1 MDMRIKSLADG
12 VLSPAEATMQ
22 ALLAQAGRSQ
32 DLPFLLSYAPVA
44 EMNPFQRLLYS
55 RASDEGFAVVPAPQL
70 RQLGTVGWAGRS
82 VIHLHWVASVLAGAT
97 DMHEAGQRVAAFRN
111 SLVSWRAA
119 GHRVVWSMHNVLPH
133 DSSLVEA
140 EIALRRVMVEQSD
153 AVHLLSRAS
162 ADEAARYYELPE
174 EKTFHVPH
182 PSYEGWYANT
192 GDRMSARM
200 DLGLGGNEFTF
211 VAFGSLQRYKGL
223 LELMD
228 AFEELRKRQPER
240 PMRLLIAGKAVDKAY
255 HAELEARAEL
265 MAAVNLIPS
274 AMEERQVQT
283 LLNGADAAVAP
294 YLRTLN
300 SGAALLAASFRRPLV
315 APRIGGVAETF
326 AADPSLLYTGEP
338 GDTLVDAMER
348 ALTARIGDHVFEE
361 ILQTHR
367 PDAISR
373 DFFTAVRKRCL
384 VPASTEEVA

>member
-1 MDMRIKSLADG
+1 MRIKSLADG

-22 ALLAQAGRSQ
+22 ALLAQAGRST

-55 RASDEGFAVVPAPQL
+55 RASDEGFALVPAIQF
-70 RQLGTVGWAGRS
+70 RQLASVGWAGRS
-82 VIHLHWVASVLAGAT
+82 VIHLHWLASVLSGAV
-97 DMHEAGQRVAAFRN
+97 DMNEAGLRVAAFRN

-119 GHRVVWSMHNVLPH
+119 GHRVVWSMHNILPH
-133 DSSLVEA
+133 DSPLVEA

-162 ADEAARYYELPE
+162 ADEAVRYYELPE

-192 GDRMSARM
+192 RDRMGARL
-200 DLGLGGNEFTF
+200 DLGLAGNEFTF

-228 AFEELRKRQPER
+228 AFQELRKRQPQR

-255 HAELEARAEL
+255 LAELEAKAVR
-265 MAAVNLIPS
+265 MAAVTLIPS

-283 LLNGADAAVAP
+283 LLNGADVAVAP

-326 AADPSLLYTGEP
+326 APDPSLLYSGEP

-348 ALTARIGDHVFEE
+348 ALTVTIGDHVFEE
-361 ILQTHR
+361 ILQIHR
-367 PDAISR
+367 PEVVSR
-373 DFFTAVRKRCL
+373 DFFTALRKRCL
-384 VPASTEEVA
+384 TAVSAEEAA